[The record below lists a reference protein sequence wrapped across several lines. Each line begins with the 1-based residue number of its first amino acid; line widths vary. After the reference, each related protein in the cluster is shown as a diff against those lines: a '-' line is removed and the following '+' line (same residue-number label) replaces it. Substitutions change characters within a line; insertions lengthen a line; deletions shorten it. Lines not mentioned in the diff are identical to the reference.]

1 MLATCVELAKN
12 AMKIAI
18 DSLYATD
25 VTIGYVILLVQD
37 LLQFLKSNGSVLTV
51 QLILNKHRFSQEEG
65 GDDEDSVDKDS
76 LVSLRKSGGEG
87 ERELE
92 VNTCWEEEEGSIELI
107 TLMKMMNC

>member
-1 MLATCVELAKN
+1 MMAKNFSWSSLMLATCVELAKN

-51 QLILNKHRFSQEEG
+51 
-65 GDDEDSVDKDS
+65 
-76 LVSLRKSGGEG
+76 
-87 ERELE
+87 
-92 VNTCWEEEEGSIELI
+92 
-107 TLMKMMNC
+107 